1 MIRFLVATCN
11 MDRFFKFYYPHWNVG
26 KLSPLGLVNLTA
38 TISPRMKVVHM
49 NMPPTRKR
57 KGKVT
62 VSKPSCSAGTIEKSS
77 KPCLDRQFLRL
88 IYQIVNILNTFYL
101 AEEIFY
107 LVGPFVPN
115 SVL

>member
-1 MIRFLVATCN
+1 MIRFLVTTCD
-11 MDRFFKFYYPHWNVG
+11 MDRFFKFYYAHWNVG
-26 KLSPLGLVNLTA
+26 KLSPLGLVNLAA

-77 KPCLDRQFLRL
+77 KPSFGKT
-88 IYQIVNILNTFYL
+88 I
-101 AEEIFY
+101 
-107 LVGPFVPN
+107 
-115 SVL
+115 S